1 MSRSWSPQ
9 VAQAFAEEWGLSLVM
24 VLAHAAEAQRQLEA
38 AQDLAQV
45 RGEIDALLYE
55 AAEAARSED
64 RPADRARALV
74 AVARERREL
83 AGIGAHRDPRNDPK
97 PAPPAEPFWVR
108 PKSKEAS

>member
-1 MSRSWSPQ
+1 VAVVRRYLVGRSWSQQ
-9 VAQAFAEEWGLSLVM
+9 VAQALAEEWGLSLVM
-24 VLAHAAEAQRQLEA
+24 VQGHAAEAQRQLEA

-55 AAEAARSED
+55 AAEAARAEE

-83 AGIGAHRDPRNDPK
+83 AGIGAHRDPRNSPQAAWFEENK
-97 PAPPAEPFWVR
+97 
-108 PKSKEAS
+108 